1 MAGTINAPTTV
12 DPDLD
17 TPAPRRRGRRL
28 LSLVAALAAVLMLS
42 GVLTSCE
49 TTAED
54 RRLTIDLINL
64 SRGQNRVPLL
74 RENGEL
80 NTKADAWASQMRD
93 RCQISHSRLADGAP
107 SGWQKLGENVG
118 RGGTISQVHLA
129 YLNSPGHRRN
139 ILDPA
144 FNQVGAAA
152 VYGTCNG
159 HRMVFTVQVF
169 MRG

>member
-12 DPDLD
+12 DPDID
-17 TPAPRRRGRRL
+17 TPAPGRRGRRVITL
-28 LSLVAALAAVLMLS
+28 IAALAAVLALS

-49 TTAED
+49 TTVED
-54 RRLTIDLINL
+54 RRHAIDLING
-64 SRGQNRVPLL
+64 SRTQNGIRPVV
-74 RENGEL
+74 ENAQL
-80 NTKADAWASQMRD
+80 NSKADAWAAQMRD

-107 SGWQKLGENVG
+107 AGWQKLGENVG
-118 RGGTISQVHLA
+118 RGGTIFQVHLA

-139 ILDPA
+139 IMDPT

>member
-12 DPDLD
+12 DPDID

-28 LSLVAALAAVLMLS
+28 LTLIAALAAVLALS

-49 TTAED
+49 TTAGD
-54 RRLTIDLINL
+54 RQLSIDLINL
-64 SRGQNRVPLL
+64 SRGQNGVRPVVA
-74 RENGEL
+74 NGQL
-80 NTKADAWASQMRD
+80 NTKADLWASQMRD

-118 RGGTISQVHLA
+118 RGGNISQVHVA

-144 FNQVGAAA
+144 FNQVGTAA
-152 VYGTCNG
+152 VYGNCNG